1 MDTKLTVGN
10 VAANSK
16 DTILIAD
23 DMEMNREILAE
34 YFKENYNILEAGN
47 GIEVV
52 ATLQRHPEV
61 NAVLLD
67 LMMPGMDGI
76 EVLKAMH
83 ETGDILHIPVF
94 IVTAS
99 NNDQTLT
106 EAYDLGA
113 VDIISK
119 PFSKNFFHNRVA
131 NIIELYRNRNEMESI
146 IDDQIQRFNRLN
158 RSMVETLA
166 SII

>member
-1 MDTKLTVGN
+1 MDMNLTGGN
-10 VAANSK
+10 VVSNSK

-99 NNDQTLT
+99 NNDQTLST
-106 EAYDLGA
+106 AYELGA

-119 PFSKNFFHNRVA
+119 PLPEN
-131 NIIELYRNRNEMESI
+131 YRAVQKQERNGKHYRRP
-146 IDDQIQRFNRLN
+146 DTAL
-158 RSMVETLA
+158 
-166 SII
+166 